1 MIVVYFEY
9 HNPRCDCCG
18 HLLAAEKNGEA
29 AEAAMRAD
37 GWAKIDGKDVC
48 RLCQQKAKETGK
60 LPEPIRFWQYTK
72 HLTERRNADGR
83 ESIGDR
89 TAVHSGAPGQ
99 E

>member
-18 HLLAAEKNGEA
+18 HLLAAEKNDEA

-72 HLTERRNADGR
+72 HLAGGKEH
-83 ESIGDR
+83 EHIGQR
-89 TAVHSGAPGQ
+89 LH
-99 E
+99 